1 MKALVEFIKG
11 IAEGVSAAI
20 DFLFGIIQDL
30 VYMVQLL
37 GQFILDIPAYLSWLP
52 SAVVAIFI
60 TIFSIVVIYKVIGR
74 EG

>member
-11 IAEGVSAAI
+11 IAEGVTAAI
-20 DFLFGIIQDL
+20 DFLFGTIQDL
-30 VYMVQLL
+30 VYMVKLL

-52 SAVVAIFI
+52 TGVVAIFI
-60 TIFSIVVIYKVIGR
+60 TIFSIVVIYKVLGR

>member
-11 IAEGVSAAI
+11 IAEGVTAAI
-20 DFLFGIIQDL
+20 DFLFGIIEDL
-30 VYMVQLL
+30 VYMVKLL

-52 SAVVAIFI
+52 AGVVAIFI
-60 TIFSIVVIYKVIGR
+60 TIFGIVVIYKVIGR